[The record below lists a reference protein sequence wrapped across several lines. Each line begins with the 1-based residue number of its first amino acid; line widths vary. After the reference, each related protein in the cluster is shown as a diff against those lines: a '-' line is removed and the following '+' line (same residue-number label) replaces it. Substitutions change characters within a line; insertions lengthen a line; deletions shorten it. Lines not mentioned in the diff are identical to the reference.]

1 MSPALLR
8 APRAR
13 VRFLALLALVMLL
26 GMAALSGC
34 RYSRE
39 AQIEEI
45 RALQDA
51 GLYAE
56 TIASLREFIAEDP
69 DHPEANYR
77 LGTALLRTGQASLAL
92 WPLHKAAASEAYGVS
107 AGLAL
112 ASTLLGQDQ
121 REEAFEAA
129 NNVLQIEPDNE
140 GALAIRA
147 RASLANVKLEQALA
161 DAERLVEIS
170 RDRYLGLRAA
180 VLAELGRLD
189 EAEQAYAEFASAA
202 EQYAPEIA
210 SQACFAVAAFY
221 AEKREDAERAG
232 EQIQRCLEPNPA
244 GLAAVRLAVQIYE
257 SLELPEQATATLRR
271 AVEAEPAE
279 FRLRQS
285 LADRLLAED
294 KAEEAEAQLREAA
307 EALETPEAWYALSN
321 LRRNAGEPEL
331 ALEAI
336 ERALELAPGNP
347 EELRFVLA
355 DLLAEVG
362 KLEEAERVAAELTE
376 PSYRDIARGRILLE
390 RGEPAEALVALGSG
404 IQAWPNNAGA
414 RLLAAEA
421 ALDLGDT
428 ERAMIELREATRLGP
443 EDNNAALLLG
453 RLYLAR
459 GEFESANSLL
469 RRHVGAQGFTGPEA
483 HLLLASAAAQR
494 GRHDEARQ
502 WLEELRKLEGFES
515 LAVAELARVELRA
528 SGVQAA
534 IQTLEESG
542 LDLTDPRHEAAAR
555 QWIGLLVATGETE
568 RVRAWAKR
576 VAESDSASLQ
586 ALRGDLLV
594 ELGEE
599 TAARAVFEAALKADP
614 ESGPVLAGLGQ
625 LEQRAG
631 SPEAALALFER
642 ALAVHPGDP
651 NYSYFAAS
659 AQLALG
665 RTEEGASGLRALLRR
680 NPENLAAC
688 NDLAWLLAEQGEDL
702 DLAAALATR
711 AARLDPRPEVL
722 DTLGW
727 VRLRRGEIEPA
738 IAALEKALAEQPKLS
753 TARYHL
759 GLALVQRGDEEAARQ
774 ALRAALD
781 AGPFPES
788 ESARRELERLVADE
802 ASSL

>member
-1 MSPALLR
+1 MPPALLR

-13 VRFLALLALVMLL
+13 VRLLVLLALVSLL

-34 RYSRE
+34 RGSRE
-39 AQIEEI
+39 AQLEEI

-51 GLYAE
+51 ALYAE
-56 TIASLREFIAEDP
+56 TIEPLREFLAEDP
-69 DHPEANYR
+69 DQPEANYR

-92 WPLHKAAASEAYGVS
+92 WPLHKAAASEAFAVP

-112 ASTLLGQDQ
+112 ASTLLGQNQ
-121 REEAFEAA
+121 PEEAFEAV
-129 NNVLQIEPDNE
+129 NGVLQVEPDNE

-147 RASLANVKLEQALA
+147 RASLATAKPEQALA
-161 DAERLVEIS
+161 DAERLVGIS
-170 RDRYLGLRAA
+170 PDRYLGLRAA
-180 VLAELGRLD
+180 ALAELGRLD
-189 EAEQAYAEFASAA
+189 EAEQAYAEFASTA
-202 EQYAPEIA
+202 EQYDPQTA
-210 SQACFAVAAFY
+210 SQACFAVATFY

-232 EQIQRCLEPNPA
+232 EQIERCLEPNPA
-244 GLAAVRLAVQIYE
+244 SLAAVRLAVRLYE
-257 SLELPEQATATLRR
+257 RLELPEQATATLRQ
-271 AVEAEPAE
+271 AVEAEPSE
-279 FRLRQS
+279 LRLRQS

-307 EALETPEAWYALSN
+307 ETLETPEAWYALAN
-321 LRRNAGEPEL
+321 LRRDADRPEL
-331 ALEAI
+331 AQEAI
-336 ERALELAPGNP
+336 ERALELTPGNP

-355 DLLAEVG
+355 DLLAEQG
-362 KLEEAERVAAELTE
+362 ELEEAERLAGELTE
-376 PSYRDIARGRILLE
+376 PAYRDIARGRILLE
-390 RGEPAEALVALGSG
+390 RGESAEALAALGSG

-428 ERAMIELREATRLGP
+428 ERAMIELREATRLGR

-459 GEFESANSLL
+459 GDFESANALL

-483 HLLLASAAAQR
+483 HLLLASAAVQR
-494 GRHDEARQ
+494 GRHGEARQ
-502 WLEELRKLEGFES
+502 WLEELREHEAFEG
-515 LAVAELARVELRA
+515 LAVAELARAELRA
-528 SGVQAA
+528 SGAQAA

-542 LDLTDPRHEAAAR
+542 LDLTDPRHEPAAR
-555 QWIGLLVATGETE
+555 QWIGLL
-568 RVRAWAKR
+568 
-576 VAESDSASLQ
+576 L
-586 ALRGDLLV
+586 ALRGDLLLG
-594 ELGEE
+594 LGEE
-599 TAARAVFEAALKADP
+599 EAARAVFEAALGADP
-614 ESGPVLAGLGQ
+614 ESGPALAGLGQ

-631 SPEAALALFER
+631 RPESALALFER
-642 ALAVHPGDP
+642 ALAAHPGDP
-651 NYSYFAAS
+651 NYAYLAAS
-659 AQLALG
+659 ARLALG
-665 RTEEGASGLRALLRR
+665 RKEEGASGLRALLRR
-680 NPENLAAC
+680 NPEHLAAC

-738 IAALEKALAEQPKLS
+738 IAALEKALADQPELS

-774 ALRAALD
+774 AFRAALD
-781 AGPFPES
+781 AGPFPGS
-788 ESARRELERLVADE
+788 EAARRELERLADDE
-802 ASSL
+802 ASSP